1 LLIRIKKVNISD
13 KFRRNVK
20 SKLKKYAFIVLN
32 LEKFWKRLCSQNRAG
47 KHAHAFVRR
56 GVVGPKNAK
65 LLFFYVT
72 HPHKDIRGF
81 ADFIERVTGDAE
93 DLWKSL
99 GHESLLN
106 SYDEYKDFL
115 QGRKKATFI
124 LFRNLREFST
134 PVTIKN
140 LSQIIGKEKMPQMGL
155 YLTERMAY
163 QLISKGG
170 AEIGGI

>member
-1 LLIRIKKVNISD
+1 MKR
-13 KFRRNVK
+13 
-20 SKLKKYAFIVLN
+20 YAFIVLN

-47 KHAHAFVRR
+47 KSAHAFVRR

-65 LLFFYVT
+65 LLFFYVI

-81 ADFIERVTGDAE
+81 ADFIERFTGDAE
-93 DLWKSL
+93 NLWKSL

-106 SYDEYKDFL
+106 SYNEYKDFL

-124 LFRNLREFST
+124 RFRNLHEFPN
-134 PVTIKN
+134 PVTTKV
-140 LSQIIGKEKMPQMGL
+140 LSQVVGIERMPQMGL
-155 YLTERMAY
+155 YLTERMAN
-163 QLISKGG
+163 QLISAGG

>member
-1 LLIRIKKVNISD
+1 MKR
-13 KFRRNVK
+13 
-20 SKLKKYAFIVLN
+20 YAFIVLN
-32 LEKFWKRLCSQNRAG
+32 LEKFWNRLCSQNRAG

-72 HPHKDIRGF
+72 HPHKDIRGY
-81 ADFIERVTGDAE
+81 ADFVERVTGDAE

-115 QGRKKATFI
+115 QGRKKSTFI
-124 LFRNLREFST
+124 RFRNLRELPIPIT
-134 PVTIKN
+134 TKV
-140 LSQIIGKEKMPQMGL
+140 LSQVVGKERMPQMGL
-155 YLTERMAY
+155 YLTERMTH

-170 AEIGGI
+170 TEP

>member
-1 LLIRIKKVNISD
+1 
-13 KFRRNVK
+13 VK
-20 SKLKKYAFIVLN
+20 RYAFIVLN
-32 LEKFWKRLCSQNRAG
+32 LEKFWNRLCSQNRAG
-47 KHAHAFVRR
+47 KSAHAFVRR

-93 DLWKSL
+93 NLWKSL
-99 GHESLLN
+99 GHETLLN
-106 SYDEYKDFL
+106 SYNEYKDFL

-124 LFRNLREFST
+124 RFRNLKEFPKT
-134 PVTIKN
+134 VTTKTIA
-140 LSQIIGKEKMPQMGL
+140 QIIGKERMPQMGL
-155 YLTERMAY
+155 YLTERMAN
-163 QLISKGG
+163 QLISAGG

>member
-1 LLIRIKKVNISD
+1 
-13 KFRRNVK
+13 
-20 SKLKKYAFIVLN
+20 LKRYAFIVLN
-32 LEKFWKRLCSQNRAG
+32 LEKFWKRLCNQNRAG

-72 HPHKDIRGF
+72 HPHKDIRGY
-81 ADFIERVTGDAE
+81 ADFVERVTGDAE

-99 GHESLLN
+99 SHESLLN

-124 LFRNLREFST
+124 RFRNLRELPT
-134 PVTIKN
+134 PVTTKK

-155 YLTERMAY
+155 YLTERMTHR
-163 QLISKGG
+163 LISEGS

>member
-1 LLIRIKKVNISD
+1 
-13 KFRRNVK
+13 
-20 SKLKKYAFIVLN
+20 LKRYAFIVLN

-47 KHAHAFVRR
+47 KRAHAFVRR

-72 HPHKDIRGF
+72 HPHKDIRGY
-81 ADFIERVTGDAE
+81 ADFVERVTGDAE

-106 SYDEYKDFL
+106 SDEYKDFL

-124 LFRNLREFST
+124 RFRNLRELPT
-134 PVTIKN
+134 RITTKV
-140 LSQIIGKEKMPQMGL
+140 LSQVVGKERMPQMGL
-155 YLTERMAY
+155 YLTEKLAN
-163 QLISKGG
+163 QLISAGG

>member
-1 LLIRIKKVNISD
+1 
-13 KFRRNVK
+13 
-20 SKLKKYAFIVLN
+20 VLN

-47 KHAHAFVRR
+47 KQAHAFIRR

-65 LLFFYVT
+65 LLFFYVI

-81 ADFIERVTGDAE
+81 ADFVERVTGDAE
-93 DLWKSL
+93 NLWKSL

-106 SYDEYKDFL
+106 SYNEYKDFL

-124 LFRNLREFST
+124 RFRNLNEFPN
-134 PVTIKN
+134 PVTTKV
-140 LSQIIGKEKMPQMGL
+140 LSQVVGIERMPQMGL
-155 YLTERMAY
+155 YLTERMAN
-163 QLISKGG
+163 QLMSAGG

>member
-1 LLIRIKKVNISD
+1 MKR
-13 KFRRNVK
+13 
-20 SKLKKYAFIVLN
+20 YAFILLN
-32 LEKFWKRLCSQNRAG
+32 LEKFWKRLCSQNRAD
-47 KHAHAFVRR
+47 KHAHALVRR

-124 LFRNLREFST
+124 RFRNLRELPT
-134 PVTIKN
+134 RITTKV
-140 LSQIIGKEKMPQMGL
+140 LSQVVGIEKMPQMGL
-155 YLTERMAY
+155 YLTERMAH
-163 QLISKGG
+163 QLILEGG

>member
-32 LEKFWKRLCSQNRAG
+32 LEKFWKRLCSQNRTG
-47 KHAHAFVRR
+47 KHTHAFVRR

>member
-1 LLIRIKKVNISD
+1 
-13 KFRRNVK
+13 
-20 SKLKKYAFIVLN
+20 LN

-47 KHAHAFVRR
+47 KHAHAFIRR

-81 ADFIERVTGDAE
+81 ADFVERVTGDAE

-99 GHESLLN
+99 GNESLLN
-106 SYDEYKDFL
+106 SDEYKDFL
-115 QGRKKATFI
+115 QGRKKSTFI
-124 LFRNLREFST
+124 RFRNLRELPT
-134 PVTIKN
+134 PVTTKR

-155 YLTERMAY
+155 YLTEKMAN
-163 QLISKGG
+163 QLISAGG